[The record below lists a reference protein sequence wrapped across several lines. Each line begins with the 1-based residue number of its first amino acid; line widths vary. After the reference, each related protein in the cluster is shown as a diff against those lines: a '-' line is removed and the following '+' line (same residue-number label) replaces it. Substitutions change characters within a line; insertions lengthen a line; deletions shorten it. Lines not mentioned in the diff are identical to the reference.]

1 MPLEKLAFFLA
12 EIGPLRA
19 EESLRRVN
27 ELRVAQAG
35 QDDKQLQLMVIGW
48 ENEANRKDR
57 IIQEEMPKMTKA
69 EYYASLRATGV
80 KIV

>member
-48 ENEANRKDR
+48 ENEAARKDR

-69 EYYASLRATGV
+69 EYYSGLRATGV